1 MSPQLTAGLTGIIA
15 ASLAALCAAGD
26 AGLLAVDPEEPPSRD
41 SVARLVRRREHV
53 HRALIVART
62 LLHVVVGAAAVVALR
77 LDSRPLGLAIVLA
90 LAIAFL
96 TVSVTESLAHAAGD
110 GLTTDALA
118 RIAPALAGI
127 STVLSPAVTL
137 WDALAIRLRRV
148 LPPADEEDE
157 ETHADSGEL
166 RHLVAGADDP
176 AHVPGVP
183 REPHMLHGVFS
194 LGDIEVKDIMVP
206 RVDIVGIE
214 WDMPWSEV
222 LERVRSSEHARF
234 PVYADTLDDIRGILY
249 AKDLLPAVI
258 ADEPPE
264 GGWHELVRPATSF
277 IPGPKPIDAQLRDFQ
292 SAHTHIAIVVD
303 EYGGTAG
310 LITIEDVLEEI
321 FGEIRDEY
329 DDEEP
334 AIVQEEGRRFWVA
347 GEVPVDELHD
357 ILNEHLELADVT
369 TVGGL
374 VYAALGRVPKA
385 GEAFTLGSY
394 RVVVEQV
401 RRRRVMRVYFERL
414 EAMAGREDER

>member
-1 MSPQLTAGLTGIIA
+1 MSPQLTAGLTGIVA
-15 ASLAALCAAGD
+15 AGLAALCAAGD

-41 SVARLVRRREHV
+41 SVARLVRRRERV

-62 LLHVVVGAAAVVALR
+62 LLHIIVGASLVVALR
-77 LDSRPLGLAIVLA
+77 LEARSLALAVVLA
-90 LAIAFL
+90 LVIAFL
-96 TVSVTESLAHAAGD
+96 TVAVTESLAHAAGD
-110 GLTTDALA
+110 GFTMDTLA

-127 STVLSPAVTL
+127 SAVLSPGVTL
-137 WDALAIRLRRV
+137 WDTLAARLRRL
-148 LPPADEEDE
+148 LPPADEEDDDA
-157 ETHADSGEL
+157 HAESNEL
-166 RHLVAGADDP
+166 RHLVTGADD
-176 AHVPGVP
+176 ASLASGEP
-183 REPHMLHGVFS
+183 REQHMLHGVFS
-194 LGDIEVKDIMVP
+194 LGEIEVKDIMVP
-206 RVDIVGIE
+206 RVDMVGIE
-214 WDMPWSEV
+214 WDTPWAEV
-222 LERVRSSEHARF
+222 LARVRSSEHARF

-258 ADEPPE
+258 ADEPPP

-292 SAHTHIAIVVD
+292 ASRTHIAIVVD

-310 LITIEDVLEEI
+310 LVTIEDVLEEI

-347 GEVPVDELHD
+347 GEVPVDELHELLD
-357 ILNEHLELADVT
+357 EDFELEDVT

-374 VYAALGRVPKA
+374 VYATLGRVPKA

-394 RVVVEQV
+394 RAVVEQV
-401 RRRRVMRVYFERL
+401 RRRRVKRVYFERI
-414 EAMAGREDER
+414 EAMAGREEEG